1 MPSQPGR
8 LTLSLTLMPMRI
20 LHVIGSLSPADGGP
34 PHAVR
39 QLALAWQKIG
49 VEAEVVTVDD
59 PSEPFL
65 AGQSFPVHALGG
77 RRLGRFCYSAQLRRW
92 LRQNL
97 PRFDGAVAHMIWSWP
112 GLSLHAEA
120 LRAGKPY
127 CVFTHGGLDPWFNR
141 RYPLKHLKK
150 LVFWPWQYPVLRDA
164 VRVLFTTDSERD
176 LAKTSFRPN
185 AWKPQ
190 VVPYGLNE
198 PGGDATAQ
206 ISMFYNQFPALQD
219 RRFLLFLGR
228 LHEKKGCDLL
238 IRAFA
243 KAAPADPSLQLVI
256 AGPDQTGL
264 LANLQGM
271 AQDLGIADRV
281 HWPGML
287 SGDLKWGAL
296 RAADAFVLPSHQE
309 NFGIAVA
316 ESLAA
321 GRPVLISKEVN
332 IWPEIDTDGVGL
344 VEPDTQEGTDNLLRR
359 WLAMTAAER
368 DAMAARCHATFR
380 RRYSM
385 GNTVLAIQETF
396 ASVKSLSP

>member
-1 MPSQPGR
+1 
-8 LTLSLTLMPMRI
+8 MRI

-39 QLALAWQKIG
+39 QLALAWQNIG
-49 VEAEVVTVDD
+49 VEVEVASVDD
-59 PSEPFL
+59 PAEPFIP
-65 AGQSFPVHALGG
+65 GHPFPVHALGG
-77 RRLGRFCYSAQLRRW
+77 RRFGRFCYSPHLQPW

-97 PRFDGAVAHMIWSWP
+97 RRFDGVVAHTVWTWP
-112 GLSLHAEA
+112 GIAVRAEA
-120 LRAGKPY
+120 RPAGKPY
-127 CVFTHGGLDPWFNR
+127 CIFTHGMLDPWFNR

-150 LVFWPWQYPVLRDA
+150 IVFWPWQYPVLRDA
-164 VRVLFTTDSERD
+164 LRVLFTSDSERD
-176 LAKTSFRPN
+176 LAKTSFRPS
-185 AWKPQ
+185 AWSPQ
-190 VVPYGLNE
+190 VVPYGLND
-198 PGGDATAQ
+198 PAGDPRAQ
-206 ISMFYNQFPALQD
+206 IEAFLGKFPALRG

-228 LHEKKGCDLL
+228 IHEKKGCDLL

-243 KAAPADPSLQLVI
+243 SAAAADPGLDLLV

-264 LANLQGM
+264 EAALRKM
-271 AQDLGIADRV
+271 ADDLGIAARV

-321 GRPVLISKEVN
+321 GRPVLISREVN
-332 IWPEIDTDGVGL
+332 IWPEIQADQAGL
-344 VEPDTQEGTDNLLRR
+344 VEPDTLEGTENLLRR
-359 WLAMTAAER
+359 WLALSSAER
-368 DAMAARCHATFR
+368 DAMAARCYLTFR

-385 GNTVLAIQETF
+385 GDTVLAIRSIFQQG
-396 ASVKSLSP
+396 

>member
-1 MPSQPGR
+1 
-8 LTLSLTLMPMRI
+8 MRI
-20 LHVIGSLSPADGGP
+20 LHLIGSLSPADGGP

-49 VEAEVVTVDD
+49 VEVEVVSVDD
-59 PSEPFL
+59 PAEPFL
-65 AGQSFPVHALGG
+65 VGHSFPVHALGG
-77 RRLGRFCYSAQLRRW
+77 RRLGRFCYSSHLQPW

-97 PRFDGAVAHMIWSWP
+97 PRFDGAVVHMVWSWP
-112 GLSLHAEA
+112 GIAMHAEA
-120 LRAGKPY
+120 RRAGKPF

-150 LVFWPWQYPVLRDA
+150 ILFWRWQYPVLRDA
-164 VRVLFTTDSERD
+164 LRVFFTSDSERD

-185 AWKPQ
+185 AWTPC
-190 VVPYGLNE
+190 VVPYGLND
-198 PGGDATAQ
+198 PSGDPAAQ
-206 ISMFYNQFPALQD
+206 IEAFHAKFPAL
-219 RRFLLFLGR
+219 RGRSFLLFLGR

-238 IRAFA
+238 VNAFA
-243 KAAPADPSLQLVI
+243 KAAGPDPELQLVV
-256 AGPDQTGL
+256 AGPDQVGL
-264 LANLQGM
+264 QAKLQKM
-271 AQDLGIADRV
+271 SQDLGIDGRV

-332 IWPEIDTDGVGL
+332 IWPDIQADQVGL
-344 VEPDTQEGTDNLLRR
+344 VEPDTQDGTDNLLRR
-359 WLAMTAAER
+359 WIAMPAAER
-368 DAMAARCHATFR
+368 DAMAARCYPAFR

-385 GNTVLAIQETF
+385 GDTVLAIQKTF
-396 ASVKSLSP
+396 NAG

>member
-1 MPSQPGR
+1 
-8 LTLSLTLMPMRI
+8 MPMRI
-20 LHVIGSLSPADGGP
+20 LHLIGSLSPADGGP
-34 PHAVR
+34 PQAVR

-49 VEAEVVTVDD
+49 VEVEVVSVDD
-59 PSEPFL
+59 PSEPFIP
-65 AGQSFPVHALGG
+65 GHPFPVHALGG
-77 RRLGRFCYSAQLRRW
+77 RRLGRFCYSPHLRPW
-92 LRQNL
+92 LRHHL
-97 PRFDGAVAHMIWSWP
+97 PRFDGALVHMIWSWP
-112 GLSLHAEA
+112 GLSMHAEA
-120 LRAGKPY
+120 HRAGKSY

-164 VRVLFTTDSERD
+164 LRVLFTTDSERD
-176 LAKTSFRPN
+176 LAKTSFRPH
-185 AWKPQ
+185 AWNPQ
-190 VVPYGLNE
+190 VVPYGLND
-198 PGGDATAQ
+198 PVGDPAAQ
-206 ISMFYNQFPALQD
+206 IGSFFNQFPALGG

-238 IRAFA
+238 VRAFA
-243 KAAPADPSLQLVI
+243 KVAGADPELQLVM
-256 AGPDQTGL
+256 AGPDQAGL
-264 LANLQGM
+264 QATLQRM
-271 AQDLGIADRV
+271 AQDLDIAERV

-332 IWPEIDTDGVGL
+332 ISPEIEADQAGL
-344 VEPDTQEGTDNLLRR
+344 VEPDTQDGTDNLLRR
-359 WLAMTAAER
+359 WLAMTPAER
-368 DAMAARCHATFR
+368 DAMAARCCPTFR

-385 GNTVLAIQETF
+385 GDTVLAIRRLFQE
-396 ASVKSLSP
+396 AQAGSRRP